1 MLYST
6 PKRLGVE
13 ISRIGLGG
21 HEFLP
26 DGRSRGFNED
36 YAKATTP
43 GVIFPGFGGDK
54 RKSVLREAYASG
66 INLFDVTIDSEKE
79 ALARN
84 MVEMP
89 PLRGSLIQTRPEGMC
104 WQNNPADPHNQQ
116 LADYQALKAEV
127 KRILKLTGWSRI
139 GFLNFGFMGSA
150 LKVNPGYLEALSK
163 NIASLKE
170 EGLIQFATGDT
181 FSGEEVYLR
190 MLDTGAFDAI
200 FLTISFANDGGLRRI
215 LPEAESRGIAVFARE
230 VYAKGEL
237 WKWGEEAGISDR
249 NLLARTAMKWLL
261 ALPQVSSV
269 IVGAGTPE
277 EVREAVGAMEN
288 PDVTAEEAKAYCLV
302 SETRGYKE
310 YLEGRR
316 KEFWGEGKE

>member
-21 HEFLP
+21 HEYLP

-43 GVIFPGFGGDK
+43 GVVFPGFGGEK
-54 RKSVLREAYASG
+54 RKAVVEAAYQAG
-66 INLFDVTIDSEKE
+66 INLFDVTIDSEKD

-84 MVEMP
+84 MRELP
-89 PLRGSLIQTRPEGMC
+89 PPREILIQTRPEGMC
-104 WQNNPADPHNQQ
+104 WTNNPDDPDNQ
-116 LADYQALKAEV
+116 LMADYALLRAEV
-127 KRILKLTGWSRI
+127 KRILDLTGWSRI

-150 LKVNPGYLEALSK
+150 LKANPGYLGALSR

-170 EGLIQFATGDT
+170 EGLIRFATGDT

-190 MLDTGAFDAI
+190 VLDSGAFDAI
-200 FLTISFANDGGLRRI
+200 FITLSFANDGGLKRI
-215 LPEAESRGIAVFARE
+215 LPEASSRGIAVFTRE

-237 WKWGEEAGISDR
+237 WKWGEEVGIRDR
-249 NLLARTAMKWLL
+249 NLLSRGALKWLL
-261 ALPQVSSV
+261 AVPEVTTV
-269 IVGAGTPE
+269 VVGAGTSGE
-277 EVREAVGAMEN
+277 IKEAVGAMEA
-288 PDVTAEEAKAYCLV
+288 PKLTGDEKKAFEAVMATAACQRYRTAQ
-302 SETRGYKE
+302 RGQF
-310 YLEGRR
+310 LGS
-316 KEFWGEGKE
+316 